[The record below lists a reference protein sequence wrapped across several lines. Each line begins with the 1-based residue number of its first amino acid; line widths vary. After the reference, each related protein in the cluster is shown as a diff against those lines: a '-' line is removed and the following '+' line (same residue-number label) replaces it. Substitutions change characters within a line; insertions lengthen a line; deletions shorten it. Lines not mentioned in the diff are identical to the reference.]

1 MITLLLLSA
10 LLPTVRANV
19 SATADS
25 VYFHIQLDTLGIL
38 RTGQEV
44 KLTYALVNSQFD
56 SVAAPEFDSS
66 IEVLRG
72 PEPHKSSSYAII
84 NGVESKTNETG
95 FYYFVRFRES
105 GEFQLPPASVKVG
118 NQT

>member
-1 MITLLLLSA
+1 MIKMTRHIKSMTIRSGLITLLLLSA

-56 SVAAPEFDSS
+56 SVAAPEFDSN

-72 PEPHKSSSYAII
+72 PEPHKSSSYAIR
-84 NGVESKTNETG
+84 NGVESKTNEPG
-95 FYYFVRFRES
+95 F
-105 GEFQLPPASVKVG
+105 
-118 NQT
+118 

>member
-1 MITLLLLSA
+1 MTRHIKSMTIRSGLITLLLLSV

-25 VYFHIQLDTLGIL
+25 VYFHIKLDTLGIL

-56 SVAAPEFDSS
+56 SVAAP
-66 IEVLRG
+66 
-72 PEPHKSSSYAII
+72 
-84 NGVESKTNETG
+84 
-95 FYYFVRFRES
+95 
-105 GEFQLPPASVKVG
+105 
-118 NQT
+118 